1 MAEQKQTRREEGGK
15 GKGESSASSIIRL
28 AGRDVNGSLSI
39 ERALF
44 HVRGIGVNMAH
55 ALSHAVELKLGV
67 QRSTSIGSL
76 DEQRI
81 AAIEAIIKDPVANG
95 IPSYMVDHRKNFEN
109 GNDVHYVGND
119 LLLAM
124 RQDISR
130 DVTLRTW
137 RGYRH
142 QYGQR
147 VRGQRTRSTGRTG
160 ATVGVM
166 KKAAKEMAQAA
177 EKAEKAEKAPKGAK
191 PAAAAPA
198 AAPAPAAK

>member
-1 MAEQKQTRREEGGK
+1 
-15 GKGESSASSIIRL
+15 
-28 AGRDVNGSLSI
+28 
-39 ERALF
+39 
-44 HVRGIGVNMAH
+44 
-55 ALSHAVELKLGV
+55 
-67 QRSTSIGSL
+67 
-76 DEQRI
+76 
-81 AAIEAIIKDPVANG
+81 
-95 IPSYMVDHRKNFEN
+95 MVDHRKNFEN
-109 GNDVHYVGND
+109 GKDVHYVGND
-119 LLLAM
+119 LLLVT

-177 EKAEKAEKAPKGAK
+177 EKAEKAPKGAK
-191 PAAAAPA
+191 PAAATPA
-198 AAPAPAAK
+198 AAPAQAAK